1 MRYWLFVL
9 LTVLLAALIGWS
21 TYQSARLLRRWK
33 PDYNLLLNP
42 AENLVRIGLLL
53 ASVGLGWLSGL
64 PADVLGWRWPP
75 RAADMAVGA
84 AAGVGLSLAL
94 TAASDRAIRRWSS
107 AVYSP
112 TVILNVL
119 PTNARE
125 WALVL
130 AALVPAVALE
140 EVLFR
145 SLLIGG
151 LSPLAPT
158 WLLAVGV
165 SAYFGLLHLPQGRL
179 GVVGTAAAGM
189 VLSALFIATGSL
201 AAALAAH
208 YAANV
213 LQLAQASR
221 RRKDL
226 LALEEARAGEA

>member
-64 PADVLGWRWPP
+64 PADALGWRWPP
-75 RAADMAVGA
+75 RAADVAVGA
-84 AAGVGLSLAL
+84 AVGVGLSLVL
-94 TAASDRAIRRWSS
+94 TAASDRAIRRWGS

-119 PTNARE
+119 PSNARE

-158 WLLAVGV
+158 WLLAIGV

-179 GVVGTAAAGM
+179 GVVGTAAAG
-189 VLSALFIATGSL
+189 VALSALFIATGSL
-201 AAALAAH
+201 VAALAAH

-213 LQLAQASR
+213 LQLVRASR
-221 RRKDL
+221 RREDL